1 MAEEKSLV
9 IVAPEG
15 YEIDKE
21 KSTFDKIVFK
31 KKEEE
36 IKSYEDI
43 AKKLFCNKTIYY
55 TDRYSDIIKADGWF
69 IYNLDNEN
77 NAPTK
82 EQLEWILALNKLR
95 NTALVLNDG
104 WKPDWSDESTA
115 KFMIFYEYTDK
126 IIGVYHAATKVQFSS
141 VYFKTAGLAYKAIE
155 LLGEETIKT
164 ALGVYLVD

>member
-1 MAEEKSLV
+1 MAEEKSLT

-15 YEIDKE
+15 YEFDKE

-55 TDRYSDIIKADGWF
+55 TDRYSDIIKAEDWF
-69 IYNLDNEN
+69 IFNLDNAN
-77 NAPTK
+77 NAPTN

-95 NTALVLNDG
+95 NTALVLNNG
-104 WKPDWSDESTA
+104 WEPNWNESEKKYALSYGHLDNRIDAYPNTS
-115 KFMIFYEYTDK
+115 FQY
-126 IIGVYHAATKVQFSS
+126 SS
-141 VYFKTAGLAYKAIE
+141 VYFKSERLALKAVE
-155 LLGEETIKT
+155 LLGKETIKT